1 MGGVLPKVMCP
12 GCLREMHLTAAQPSI
27 VPGLQS
33 ATFHC
38 DECGA
43 DTKREIKI
51 DKNATVK
58 P

>member
-1 MGGVLPKVMCP
+1 M
-12 GCLREMHLTAAQPSI
+12 RLTTAEPSI

-33 ATFHC
+33 ATFRC

-51 DKNATVK
+51 DKNAKAK